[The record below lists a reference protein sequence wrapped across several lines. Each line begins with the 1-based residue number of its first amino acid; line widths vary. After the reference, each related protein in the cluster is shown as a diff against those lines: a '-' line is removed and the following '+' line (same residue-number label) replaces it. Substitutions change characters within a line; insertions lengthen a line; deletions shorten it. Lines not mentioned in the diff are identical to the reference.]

1 MTTNKDCIFCRII
14 SGEIP
19 AVKIYE
25 NQKVTAF
32 LDNNPVKPGHVL
44 VVPKKH
50 SDYVFDLDDAEYTE
64 LMLESKKVAKILK
77 NRFQPKKVGLVVEGF
92 GVAHVHVHL
101 IPINKGNEL
110 NPEKGLHSDI
120 EELNRIAMKIRGE

>member
-50 SDYVFDLDDAEYTE
+50 NDYVFDLDDAEYTE

-77 NRFQPKKVGLVVEGF
+77 NRLQPKKVGLVVEGF

-110 NPEKGLHSDI
+110 NPEKAKHSDI

>member
-1 MTTNKDCIFCRII
+1 MKNNDCIFCKII
-14 SGEIP
+14 RGEIP
-19 AVKIYE
+19 AVRIYE

-50 SDYVFDLDDAEYTE
+50 SDYIFDLDDGEYTE

-77 NRFQPKKVGLVVEGF
+77 NRLQPKKVGLVVEGF

-110 NPEKGLHSDI
+110 NPEKAKHSDI

>member
-50 SDYVFDLDDAEYTE
+50 NDYVFDLDDAEYTE

-77 NRFQPKKVGLVVEGF
+77 NRLQPKKLDS
-92 GVAHVHVHL
+92 L
-101 IPINKGNEL
+101 WKDS
-110 NPEKGLHSDI
+110 GLHMFMFI
-120 EELNRIAMKIRGE
+120 LFL

>member
-77 NRFQPKKVGLVVEGF
+77 NRLQPKKVGLVVEGF

-110 NPEKGLHSDI
+110 NPEKAKHSDI

>member
-1 MTTNKDCIFCRII
+1 MTTNKDCVFCKII
-14 SGEIP
+14 TGEIP

-50 SDYVFDLDDAEYTE
+50 EDYVFDMDDKEYTD
-64 LMLESKKVAKILK
+64 LMLESKKIAKILK
-77 NRFQPKKVGLVVEGF
+77 NKLQPKKVGLVVEGF
-92 GVAHVHVHL
+92 GVPHVHVHL

-110 NPEKGLHSDI
+110 NPEKAKHTEI
-120 EELNRIAMKIRGE
+120 EELNRIAQRIRGN

>member
-50 SDYVFDLDDAEYTE
+50 NDYVFDLDDAEYTE

-77 NRFQPKKVGLVVEGF
+77 NRLQPKKVGLVVEGF

-110 NPEKGLHSDI
+110 NPEKAKHSDI
-120 EELNRIAMKIRGE
+120 EELNR